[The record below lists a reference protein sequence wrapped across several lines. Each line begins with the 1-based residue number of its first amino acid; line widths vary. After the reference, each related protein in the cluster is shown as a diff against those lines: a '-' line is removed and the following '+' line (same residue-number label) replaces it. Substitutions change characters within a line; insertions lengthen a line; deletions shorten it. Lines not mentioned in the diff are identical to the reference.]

1 MIQFAAYCTDKSIVN
16 SYKTQ
21 EANISFTNPISR
33 PRKAACYKKLFTYD
47 KKLRETK
54 PRQPKDRLS
63 IMQNYILYNT
73 QIRNA

>member
-33 PRKAACYKKLFTYD
+33 PRKAAFYKKLFTYD

-54 PRQPKDRLS
+54 PWQPKDT
-63 IMQNYILYNT
+63 LYY
-73 QIRNA
+73 AKLYSL